1 MKRAA
6 EDGALRPSRGRGKG
20 VARGKGKGRARGKGA
35 GRGKGSSNG
44 APGEGSSMPRRPPV
58 AVRRALGVRQQ
69 VEYVHQLCTQPN
81 TPFRLR
87 PSMLLELHRR
97 GLQGLQDGAGVYRSR
112 GVRIR
117 GRDEVRLPQHH
128 QVPALIEELCDELN
142 GQLCSPIIDRLTLA
156 AWGLFRL
163 CDIHPFLDGNGRTA
177 RALAYLLFTLTE
189 ANRGAAAE
197 ADRGAAAEADS
208 CPLPQLVTSERS
220 VYLGAF
226 HTAKA
231 NATISDLSLQSVM
244 QDDTGGAVALREA
257 VQPFRLLLAR
267 AFVLQTA
274 LSAPEA
280 VEAVIAT
287 IEAASA
293 SAVASVLPTGV
304 AAEGAAEMA
313 QQQQQQV
320 YDSLACPVCMETLS
334 EPVTLAGCGHSFC
347 RR

>member
-1 MKRAA
+1 
-6 EDGALRPSRGRGKG
+6 
-20 VARGKGKGRARGKGA
+20 
-35 GRGKGSSNG
+35 
-44 APGEGSSMPRRPPV
+44 
-58 AVRRALGVRQQ
+58 
-69 VEYVHQLCTQPN
+69 
-81 TPFRLR
+81 
-87 PSMLLELHRR
+87 MLLELHRR
-97 GLQGLQDGAGVYRSR
+97 GLEGLQDGAGVYRSR

-117 GRDEVRLPQHH
+117 GRDEVSLPQHH
-128 QVPALIEELCDELN
+128 QVPALVEELCDELN
-142 GQLCSPIIDRLTLA
+142 SHLGSPTVDRLTLA
-156 AWGLFRL
+156 AWALFRL

-177 RALAYLLFTLTE
+177 RALAYLLFTLTQ
-189 ANRGAAAE
+189 ADGGAP
-197 ADRGAAAEADS
+197 AEADS

-231 NATISDLSLQSVM
+231 NATISNRSLQSIM

-257 VQPFRLLLAR
+257 VQPFRSLLAR

-274 LSAPEA
+274 SSAPEA

-293 SAVASVLPTGV
+293 SAAASVLPSGA
-304 AAEGAAEMA
+304 AAEGAAEVV

-320 YDSLACPVCMETLS
+320 YDNLACPVCMETLS